1 MLTRQTP
8 KRIEV
13 DLGNGAIVVVTVGV
27 SYSGPSVP
35 KPKPKPGRLSKLV
48 VYPGACEGGPAEEL
62 ELSMDVEIVR
72 G

>member
-27 SYSGPSVP
+27 AYSGPSV
-35 KPKPKPGRLSKLV
+35 PKPKPGRLSKLV
-48 VYPGACEGGPAEEL
+48 VYPGACEGGPAGEL